1 MDMAYLDNLLICL
14 PYMAVLWVYAGLI
27 LLRIIR
33 KYKELNYVINEL
45 IIFGCYMG
53 VSFFLP
59 IMMVIPGWSML
70 IQLLSI
76 GLLLI
81 IPFLEYRR
89 IKKWAQNGEVDKIKA
104 RNYEAFI
111 AQFPAEYTPAR
122 DIRRKLYHVFIP
134 LIIIIC
140 YSVALALGGFNGLT
154 ADEFGRFLIFNIGFV
169 LVNFFTLGDLFR
181 LNNFKLLPPWAVDLF
196 TSAMKK
202 KELNCYSS
210 PDGTIMA
217 IALFFILPFP
227 IFASIAMLIGVS
239 DAVASL
245 VGKNLGKIK
254 LKAGSDKKLE
264 GTIAGALVG
273 IVSTL
278 LLCFIFQPNWAWYAI
293 ILLALVAGGVFAL
306 FDYLDLPKINDNLS
320 VPIVAGLLMG
330 LVAWGFGLL

>member
-1 MDMAYLDNLLICL
+1 MNMAYLDNLLICL
-14 PYMAVLWVYAGLI
+14 PYMAVIWVYAGLI

-33 KYKELNYVINEL
+33 KYKELNYIINEL

-53 VSFFLP
+53 VSFLLP
-59 IMMVIPGWSML
+59 IMMVIPAWSVL
-70 IQLLSI
+70 IQLLVV

-81 IPFLEYRR
+81 IPLIEYRH
-89 IKKWAQNGEVDKIKA
+89 IKKWEQNGEVEKIKA
-104 RNYEAFI
+104 RDYEAFI
-111 AQFPAEYTPAR
+111 AQFPAEYTTAR

-140 YSVALALGGFNGLT
+140 YSAALAIGEFNGVT
-154 ADEFGRFLIFNIGFV
+154 SDQFGRFLIFNIGFA
-169 LVNFFTLGDLFR
+169 LVTLFTLGDLFR
-181 LNNFKLLPPWAVDLF
+181 LYNFKYLPGWAVNLF

-202 KELNCYSS
+202 KELNSYSS

-273 IVSTL
+273 IVATL
-278 LLCFIFQPNWAWYAI
+278 LLCFIFQPDWAWYVIA
-293 ILLALVAGGVFAL
+293 LLTLVAGGVFAL

-320 VPIVAGLLMG
+320 VTIVAGLLMG
-330 LVAWGFGLL
+330 LIAWGFGLL